1 MTVLAF
7 DIFGTVLD
15 TSEIIQEFRTKQL
28 EYTWLLTLM
37 GKYMDFE
44 EITKRALMHVLK
56 SHHEEHKFEEEL
68 RKWRNLKAYNDAIYL
83 KDISKLVDIYALS
96 NGSVNEVREHLNRN
110 GLLSYFKGIFS
121 AENVKEYKPSPKVY
135 KYFMSSIRDEDAY
148 LVSSNPFDVIGA
160 KNAGMKAIYVNRRNL
175 IVDPLDYEPDVTV
188 RDFEELYK
196 WISNKKG

>member
-7 DIFGTVLD
+7 DIFGTILD

-56 SHHEEHKFEEEL
+56 SHHEEHRFEEEL

>member
-7 DIFGTVLD
+7 DIFGTILD

>member
-7 DIFGTVLD
+7 DIFGTILD

-56 SHHEEHKFEEEL
+56 SLHEEHRFEEEL

>member
-56 SHHEEHKFEEEL
+56 SRHEEHRFEEEL